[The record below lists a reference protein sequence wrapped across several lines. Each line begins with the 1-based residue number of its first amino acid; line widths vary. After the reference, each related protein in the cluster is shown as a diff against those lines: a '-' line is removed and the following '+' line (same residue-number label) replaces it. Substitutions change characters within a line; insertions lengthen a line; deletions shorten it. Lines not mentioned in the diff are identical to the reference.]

1 MAQRLA
7 FLEFN
12 QLTTPMKILLKSL
25 TFCFLVLANFA
36 CDVNDSPR
44 SDQARVNFYLVDAPA
59 DYDEIWI
66 EVLALRV
73 KADYQDSEMNEDDD
87 SWNEIIY
94 EGSRYINLLDLTG
107 GNSLLLGTED
117 FPEGEIDQI
126 RLILGDDNY
135 LMRDGD
141 RFELKT
147 PSAQQSGLKI
157 KVNQNVEAGNTYN
170 LIIDFDAAKSI
181 VEAGNSGNI
190 ILKPVLRAFLEQS
203 QGVQGQVLP
212 VEAQSVMV
220 TISGNGIEGVNT
232 FVDENGN
239 YVVQGID
246 PGTYTLTFT
255 PNELYNPATITEIV
269 VEDDK
274 VTTVPPVTLTL
285 K

>member
-1 MAQRLA
+1 MVIE
-7 FLEFN
+7 FKGFN
-12 QLTTPMKILLKSL
+12 QLTTPMKIILKTL
-25 TFCFLVLANFA
+25 TFCLLVLATFA
-36 CDVNDSPR
+36 CDVNDSPE
-44 SDQARVNFYLVDAPA
+44 SGQARVNFYLVDAPA

-87 SWNEIIY
+87 SWNEINF

-126 RLILGDDNY
+126 RLILGEDNY

-157 KVNQNVEAGNTYN
+157 KVNQTVEAGNTYN

-212 VEAQSVMV
+212 VDAQSVRV
-220 TISGNGIEGVNT
+220 TVTGNSNDLNT
-232 FVDENGN
+232 YVDGNGN

-246 PGTYTLTFT
+246 PGTYSLTFT
-255 PNELYNPATITEIV
+255 PNERYNPTTITGV
-269 VEDDK
+269 VVADDQL
-274 VTTVPPVTLTL
+274 TIVPPVTLTL

>member
-1 MAQRLA
+1 
-7 FLEFN
+7 
-12 QLTTPMKILLKSL
+12 MKILLKSL

-36 CDVNDSPR
+36 CEVNDNPKSG
-44 SDQARVNFYLVDAPA
+44 QARVNFYLVDAPA

-73 KADYQDSEMNEDDD
+73 KANYQDSEMNDNDD
-87 SWNEIIY
+87 SWKEIIF
-94 EGSRYINLLDLTG
+94 EGSRYVNLLDLTG

-135 LMRDGD
+135 LMRDGV
-141 RFELKT
+141 RLELKT

-157 KVNQNVEAGNTYN
+157 KVDQSIEAGNTYN
-170 LIIDFDAAKSI
+170 LVIDFDAAKSI

-190 ILKPVLRAFLEQS
+190 ILKPVLRAYLEQS
-203 QGVQGQVLP
+203 QGIQGQVLP
-212 VEAQSVMV
+212 LAAQAVGVTVAGSGFEA
-220 TISGNGIEGVNT
+220 NT
-232 FVDENGN
+232 FVDANGN

-255 PNELYNPATITEIV
+255 PNELYNPTTVTGIV
-269 VEDDK
+269 VENDK
-274 VTTVPPVTLTL
+274 LTIVSPVTLTL